1 MSAAAGLPLRGRL
14 HQDGARI
21 ARSPCAVLTVSL
33 EALATPLLQLDPAQ
47 RIVDLNPACA
57 SWLGLSRRR
66 LLGQELAQLDG
77 SGGALCAASR
87 QVFEQGA
94 SLRCRHL
101 RLEVDAGE
109 RFAEVYL
116 TRLGDSSGLLLEF
129 HPSEAFPGSDP
140 SVLPAALNAALKG
153 LAHEVRNPLAGLKGA
168 AQLLA
173 RRIEDADS
181 RRYVEVILT
190 ESARLA
196 DLVERLLTPT
206 APRELVPTNV
216 HAVLE
221 RVRLLAEAEAGWSIQ
236 LLRDYD
242 PSLPEPAADPDR
254 LAQAL
259 WNLVRNALQ
268 SGASIVRLRSRAE
281 HGVLIGESRYRL
293 GIRLEIEDNGRG
305 VPETLAERIFLPL
318 VSGRPEGSGL
328 GLALA
333 QQVAREHGGA
343 LSFRSRPGHTVFT
356 LQLPVREPHHDENEH
371 AD

>member
-1 MSAAAGLPLRGRL
+1 MAQLFLRKSAMAPLSAA
-14 HQDGARI
+14 
-21 ARSPCAVLTVSL
+21 L
-33 EALATPLLQLDPAQ
+33 ERLATPLICIDATQ
-47 RIVDLNPACA
+47 RIRDLNPACCA
-57 SWLGLSRRR
+57 WLAMSRRR
-66 LLGQELAQLDG
+66 LLGQELSLLDG
-77 SGGALCAASR
+77 ADAALSSAVT
-87 QVFEQGA
+87 QVLGQNA
-94 SLRCRHL
+94 SLRCRHVQL
-101 RLEVDAGE
+101 RVEGGD

-116 TRLGDSSGLLLEF
+116 TPLLDAPGLLLEF

-140 SVLPAALNAALKG
+140 SVLPAALHAALKG

-173 RRIEDADS
+173 RRIDDPDS

-196 DLVERLLTPT
+196 DLVDRLLSPT
-206 APRELVPTNV
+206 APRDLVATNV

-242 PSLPEPAADPDR
+242 PSLPELAADADR

-268 SGASIVRLRSRAE
+268 SGASVVRLRSRAE
-281 HGVLIGESRYRL
+281 HGVLIGEMRYRL
-293 GIRLEIEDNGRG
+293 ALKLEIEDNGRG
-305 VPETLAERIFLPL
+305 VPESLAERIFLPL

-343 LSFRSRPGHTVFT
+343 LSFRSRPGHTVFS
-356 LQLPVREPHHDENEH
+356 LLLPVRDNHLDENHAH

>member
-1 MSAAAGLPLRGRL
+1 VPLAAFER
-14 HQDGARI
+14 
-21 ARSPCAVLTVSL
+21 
-33 EALATPLLQLDPAQ
+33 LATPLLQIDAGQ
-47 RIVDLNPACA
+47 RIRALNPACSA
-57 SWLGLSRRR
+57 WLGLSRRR
-66 LLGQELAQLDG
+66 LLDRPLAELDG
-77 SGGALCAASR
+77 SGGALVAAAG
-87 QVFEQGA
+87 QVLAQST

-101 RLEVDAGE
+101 RLKLDADE
-109 RFAEVYL
+109 RFAEIYL
-116 TRLGDSSGLLLEF
+116 TPLETGDGLLLEF

-140 SVLPAALNAALKG
+140 SVLPAALHAALKG

-168 AQLLA
+168 AQLLG
-173 RRIEDADS
+173 RRIDDPDS

-190 ESARLA
+190 ETARLA

-206 APRELVPTNV
+206 APRELIATNV
-216 HAVLE
+216 HSVLE

-242 PSLPEPAADPDR
+242 PSLPELLADADR
-254 LAQAL
+254 LTQAL

-281 HGVLIGESRYRL
+281 HGVLIGELRYRL
-293 GIRLEIEDNGRG
+293 VLKLEIEDNGRG
-305 VPETLAERIFLPL
+305 VPESLAERIFLPL

-343 LSFRSRPGHTVFT
+343 LSFRSRPGHTVFS
-356 LQLPVREPHHDENEH
+356 LLLPVRDSHLDEGSH
-371 AD
+371 ADD

>member
-1 MSAAAGLPLRGRL
+1 MAQDSRPGFSVHSDPLS
-14 HQDGARI
+14 Q
-21 ARSPCAVLTVSL
+21 
-33 EALATPLLQLDPAQ
+33 LATPILRLDGEQ
-47 RIVDLNPACA
+47 RIRDLNPACA

-66 LLGQELAQLDG
+66 LQGQPLAQLDG

-87 QVFEQGA
+87 QVLEEGA

-101 RLEVDAGE
+101 RLEVDSGE

-116 TRLGDSSGLLLEF
+116 TREFEGEGLLLEF

-221 RVRLLAEAEAGWSIQ
+221 RVRLLAEAEAGWAIQ

-242 PSLPEPAADPDR
+242 PSLPEPAADADR

-281 HGVLIGESRYRL
+281 HGVLIGENRYRL
-293 GIRLEIEDNGRG
+293 GIRLEVEDNGRG

-356 LQLPVREPHHDENEH
+356 LQLPVRESHPNENAH